1 MRLVD
6 LFAQADKD
14 KNWIV
19 SRNEF
24 RNIIKS
30 SQIPLSETDLEDLIM
45 ALDKDENDALD
56 YSELSMGRQAY
67 LDERCGHV

>member
-19 SRNEF
+19 SRDEF
-24 RNIIKS
+24 RHIVKS
-30 SQIPLSETDLEDLIM
+30 SRIPLSETDLEDLIM

-56 YSELSMGRQAY
+56 YRELSTGRQAY
-67 LDERCGHV
+67 LDEK

>member
-19 SRNEF
+19 SREEF
-24 RNIIKS
+24 RKIIKS
-30 SQIPLSETDLEDLIM
+30 SGIPLSDSDLEDLIM

-56 YSELSMGRQAY
+56 YMELSTGRQAY
-67 LDERCGHV
+67 LDERYV

>member
-19 SRNEF
+19 SREEF
-24 RNIIKS
+24 RKIIKS
-30 SQIPLSETDLEDLIM
+30 SGIPLSDSDLEDLIM
-45 ALDKDENDALD
+45 ALDKDDNDALD
-56 YSELSMGRQAY
+56 YLELSSGRQAY
-67 LDERCGHV
+67 LDERYVTM

>member
-19 SRNEF
+19 SRDEF

-30 SQIPLSETDLEDLIM
+30 SKIPLSETDLEDLIM

-56 YSELSMGRQAY
+56 YMELALGRQAY
-67 LDERCGHV
+67 LDEK